1 MTYTSELPIQSVR
14 DMGINVE
21 AILAALESA
30 HEIATT
36 RHQLAWQESKLTEA
50 AEWLTSERTFNE
62 QHMLFGGRDL
72 ALLDDPFE
80 HEDEQERLHNEDA
93 HEFGEAFE
101 EARHIN
107 TINANQRIHNCET
120 HARGYL
126 DF

>member
-30 HEIATT
+30 HEIANT
-36 RHQLAWQESKLTEA
+36 RHQLAWQECKFVEA
-50 AEWLTSERTFNE
+50 DEWLTSEITFNE

-72 ALLDDPFE
+72 MP
-80 HEDEQERLHNEDA
+80 A
-93 HEFGEAFE
+93 HEHHDDKAFGEAFE

-107 TINANQRIHNCET
+107 TINANQRIQCCET

-126 DF
+126 DY